1 MAEEL
6 NKVMAHALP
15 LASNVTDSDMLLMI
29 QGGRNVRRVPPSLMK
44 GKKGDPGDNTYL
56 RYTGGWVQH
65 KLGINGAWMNLI
77 PVSDMRG
84 PSAYALAVENGYTG
98 TEVEWLAS
106 LSKASEDAAAVALAA
121 AKTAEETNT
130 SVSAA
135 EGLRAEAE
143 RLRAEAEALRQEAER
158 LRAAAESARASKED
172 ERIASETL
180 RDTAEQVRIR
190 EEAMRAE
197 ADRLREEAEQ
207 ARQANEQVRITEEEK
222 RALAELERQRLER
235 ERTVNETLRGD
246 AELLRAAQEAGRIVR
261 EDTRISSETTR
272 MEEEKKRITAETG
285 RVSAE
290 TARAAAEVARAETED
305 LRVTAEKQRV
315 EESRVAV
322 ENADAATERA
332 NTAADAADE
341 TASHPTYIGEN
352 YYVYKWDKSTKAYD
366 KTDIFVKGEG
376 FSIAKVYASVPDME
390 ADLSNPDIQEGD
402 FVLINTGDVENSDNA
417 RLYIRSSASFD
428 FLVDMSGAIGF
439 TGKTPQLG
447 IGTVAGGETAA
458 VSLSE
463 DGTDADGNPKF
474 KLNLVLPQGEK
485 GDTPVL
491 TAGRVTTGAPGT
503 PATAELLPNGTT
515 DAGVPCYRLD
525 LTIPRGDTGSGNVS
539 VPPAAL
545 KAGVTYLFKPGA
557 DGSAEGEFIEYTAP
571 AQVQS
576 DWSATDTSLP
586 SFIRNKPFSFP
597 PSAHTHTKADI
608 SDFPTSMPA
617 SDVHAWAKQPSKPTY
632 NASEVGAAPS
642 NHAHDY
648 IPITGTNN
656 LRGSLIF
663 TDPGTPNFRGIEGV
677 VGDNDFWRVMGCASG
692 TNAGCLEI
700 ATADD
705 GNEPIYVTQYAGR
718 FTTVRRTATLLDDSG
733 NTNFPGTVTSGGQAL
748 VRTDDARLSNA
759 RPASGG
765 SADSAGI
772 LSIAS
777 SRPNYGSGLIF
788 NQSAGTAGYPDA
800 GWYSSIRMLHNN
812 AAGYFTEFACRFDGE
827 MRPYY
832 RRMCSGALS
841 NWERLAFASDLPVL
855 ASPSTHGLMYAA
867 DKAKVDRLRRYAST
881 TTCNALNVDYEIH
894 YVNLSAN
901 ATLSVSASG
910 TGYNGRTI
918 TAFIYCAA
926 ARTIAIP
933 TTGSYIS
940 MCGSSYTCPAG
951 RWVEFNLTCVNGIWH
966 IARLEQE

>member
-6 NKVMAHALP
+6 NKIMANALP

-29 QGGRNVRRVPPSLMK
+29 QNGRNVRRVPPSLMK

-56 RYTGGWVQH
+56 RYTGQWVQH
-65 KLGINGAWMNLI
+65 KLGINGAWVNLI

-84 PSAYALAVENGYTG
+84 PSAYALAVENGYKG

-121 AKTAEETNT
+121 AKTAEETNA

-197 ADRLREEAEQ
+197 ADRLREEAEKI
-207 ARQANEQVRITEEEK
+207 RQTGELSRITEEEK
-222 RALAELERQRLER
+222 RALAELERQRVENER
-235 ERTVNETLRGD
+235 IVGESRRDE
-246 AELLRAAQEAGRIVR
+246 AELLRAAGETDRI
-261 EDTRISSETTR
+261 EKENTRISSETAR
-272 MEEEKKRITAETG
+272 IEEEKKRITAETG
-285 RVSAE
+285 RATAETSRKEAE
-290 TARAAAEVARAETED
+290 TARTEAERLRAEAEAQRAKDSAAAI
-305 LRVTAEKQRV
+305 
-315 EESRVAV
+315 
-322 ENADAATERA
+322 ENAAAATTSA
-332 NTAADAADE
+332 NTSAAAAQD
-341 TASHPTYIGEN
+341 TADHPTYIGADH
-352 YYVYKWDKSTKAYD
+352 YVYKWNKETKAYD
-366 KTDIFVKGEG
+366 KTDIFVKGDA
-376 FSIAKVYASVPDME
+376 FSIRKVYESISRME
-390 ADLSNPDIQEGD
+390 TDLNNPEIKEGD
-402 FVLINTGDVENSDNA
+402 FVLINTGDVENPDNA
-417 RLYIRSSASFD
+417 RLYIRSSAGFD

-463 DGTDADGNPKF
+463 DGTDPDGNPKF

-491 TAGRVTTGAPGT
+491 TAGQVTTGAPGT
-503 PATAELLPNGTT
+503 PATAELVPDGMT
-515 DAGVPCYRLD
+515 DAGIPCYRLD

-545 KAGVTYLFKPGA
+545 KAGVTYLFRPGA

-576 DWSATDTSLP
+576 DWSATDTGLP
-586 SFIRNKPFSFP
+586 SFIQNKPSSFT

-608 SDFPTSMPA
+608 SDFPASMPA
-617 SDVHAWAKQPSKPTY
+617 SDVHDWAKQPSKPTY
-632 NASEVGAAPS
+632 NASDVGAAPS
-642 NHAHDY
+642 NHTHDY

-656 LRGSLIF
+656 LRGSLLF
-663 TDPGTPNFRGIEGV
+663 TDPGTPGVRGIEGV
-677 VGDNDFWRVMGCASG
+677 AGGNDYWRVVGGASE
-692 TNAGCLEI
+692 TNAGYLEL
-700 ATADD
+700 ATGDD
-705 GNEPIYVTQYAGR
+705 GNEPIHVTQYAGH
-718 FTTVRRTATLLDDSG
+718 FTTVRRTATLLDAAG
-733 NTNFPGTVTSGGQAL
+733 NTNFPGTVTSGGQPL
-748 VRTDDARLSNA
+748 VRTNDARLINA

-765 SADSAGI
+765 AADSAAL
-772 LSIAS
+772 LSITA

-788 NQSAGTAGYPDA
+788 NQSSSTAGYPDA
-800 GWYSSIRMLHNN
+800 GWYSCIRMLHANS
-812 AAGYFTEFACRFDGE
+812 AGYFQELAFKFDGE

-832 RRMCSGALS
+832 RRMNAGALS
-841 NWERLAFASDLPVL
+841 NWERLAFASDLPGL
-855 ASPSTHGLMYAA
+855 ASSSTNGLMAA
-867 DKAKVDRLRRYAST
+867 SDKAKMDRLQRYAST

-918 TAFIYCAA
+918 TAFVYCAA

-966 IARLEQE
+966 IAKLEQE